1 MILGKGT
8 KRPKPGKE
16 KLTRAH
22 GIRVNVVKATVVG
35 VSGIVV
41 ALACLFILLSVSKSS
56 DSIEIRLGDDD
67 FRGIDATNLANEIS
81 SNGPVLFPD
90 LVGRKRP
97 IWITHAGN
105 DPQTDWFAF
114 LAQIPEQVDSCIAQ
128 WDSNNSNFF
137 NSCDSK
143 NTFPPDGTGL
153 QQLTWQ
159 VVQGELRVV
168 INTEKKNN

>member
-1 MILGKGT
+1 MILGKVER
-8 KRPKPGKE
+8 RPKLGKE

-22 GIRVNVVKATVVG
+22 GVRVNVVKATVVG
-35 VSGIVV
+35 VVGIVA
-41 ALACLFILLSVSKSS
+41 ALACLFILLSISKSS

-67 FRGIDATNLANEIS
+67 FRGIDAINLANEIS

-114 LAQIPEQVDSCIAQ
+114 LAQIPGQADSCIAQ

-137 NSCDSK
+137 NSCNSINK
-143 NTFPPDGTGL
+143 FPPDGTGL
-153 QQLTWQ
+153 EQLTWQ
-159 VVQGELRVV
+159 VVKGELRVL
-168 INTEKKNN
+168 INTEKKK

>member
-1 MILGKGT
+1 MA
-8 KRPKPGKE
+8 
-16 KLTRAH
+16 RAH
-22 GIRVNVVKATVVG
+22 GVRVNVVKATVVC
-35 VSGIVV
+35 VAGIVV
-41 ALACLFILLSVSKSS
+41 ALACLFILLSISKSS

-90 LVGRKRP
+90 LVGRNRP

-105 DPQTDWFAF
+105 NPQTDWFAF
-114 LAQIPEQVDSCIAQ
+114 LAQIPEQADSCIAQ
-128 WDSNNSNFF
+128 WDSDNSNFF
-137 NSCDSK
+137 NSCNSK
-143 NTFPPDGTGL
+143 NKFPPDGTGL
-153 QQLTWQ
+153 EQLTWQ

>member
-1 MILGKGT
+1 MILGKVT
-8 KRPKPGKE
+8 KRPKPEKE
-16 KLTRAH
+16 KLARAH

-35 VSGIVV
+35 VAGIVV
-41 ALACLFILLSVSKSS
+41 ALACLFILLSISKSS

-90 LVGRKRP
+90 LVGRNRP

-105 DPQTDWFAF
+105 DPQTNWFAF
-114 LAQIPEQVDSCIAQ
+114 LAQVPEQSDSCIAQ

-137 NSCDSK
+137 NSCNSK
-143 NTFPPDGTGL
+143 NKFPPDGTGL

-159 VVQGELRVV
+159 VVKGELRVL
-168 INTEKKNN
+168 INTEKRTN